1 MPRRRVWRGNTP
13 ARYTGKLVTILR
25 GRLPED
31 YARIVAE
38 SSSTEYAKGF
48 GVYKALYDAMVKA
61 FGERIPKAQL
71 GLYRSALFAM
81 YRMAQKGYPVEMVIE
96 KFANPSEGGLDRGLL
111 EDIARYF
118 GLLETSAEKTAG
130 A

>member
-1 MPRRRVWRGNTP
+1 MARKRVWRGNTP
-13 ARYTGKLVTILR
+13 VRYTGKLLR
-25 GRLPED
+25 TLKGSLPEG
-31 YARIVAE
+31 YAEQAAIAGSAE
-38 SSSTEYAKGF
+38 YSGGF
-48 GVYKALYDAMVKA
+48 GVYRELYRKLLEA

-81 YRMAQKGYPVEMVIE
+81 YKMVAKGYPVDSVIE
-96 KFANPSEGGLDRGLL
+96 KFADPKQGGLDRGLL

-118 GLLETSAEKTAG
+118 GLMESSAEKAS